1 LTRVAGAAEKASHR
15 NILGCG
21 GFVTFGRSDACYIH
35 WNQRRNGF
43 KVSPSLDGLV
53 R

>member
-1 LTRVAGAAEKASHR
+1 LIRVATTAEKASHR

-21 GFVTFGRSDACYIH
+21 GFVALGRCDACYIR

-43 KVSPSLDGLV
+43 KVWPLLDGLV